1 VATLKQ
7 LRTRVGSITNIQRV
21 TNAMFMVAA
30 AKMRRAQEAI
40 ESARPYAE
48 QLDLTL
54 QRLQGSIDSDSHQ
67 LFQQRPVKRLA
78 AVVVTADRGLCGGFN
93 GNIGRLARI
102 ELESLAKAD
111 QGSYDQ
117 ADVEIE
123 LTTVGRKGRDFL
135 RNRGFTASQH
145 HADVFRDLNFS
156 HAATIAQQLTQDF
169 VGGKVDRVVLIYSQF
184 RSVAHQVP
192 VLQQLLPIVATPP
205 EDGTQVAGD
214 YIFEPDPDQL
224 LQALVPRHVNFQ
236 VWSALLATNAG
247 FFAAQMTSMD
257 NATKNAGDLI
267 DELTRE
273 MNKERQSSITL
284 ELMDIIGGAEAVA

>member
-1 VATLKQ
+1 MATLKQ
-7 LRTRVGSITNIQRV
+7 LRTRVASITNIQRV
-21 TNAMFMVAA
+21 TNAMYMVAA

-54 QRLQGSIDSDSHQ
+54 KRLQGSVDSDSHP
-67 LFQQRPVKRLA
+67 LFQERTVKRLA

-93 GNIGRLARI
+93 GNVGRRARV
-102 ELESLAKAD
+102 ELESHT
-111 QGSYDQ
+111 
-117 ADVEIE
+117 DVDIN

-135 RNRGFTASQH
+135 RNRGFDADKH
-145 HADVFRDLNFS
+145 HADVFRDLNFA
-156 HAATIAQQLTQDF
+156 HASGIAQQLTSDF
-169 VGGKVDRVVLIYSQF
+169 VEGKVDRVLLIYSQYH
-184 RSVAHQVP
+184 SVASQIP
-192 VLQQLLPIVATPP
+192 VVEQLLPIRSDSTDDSAR
-205 EDGTQVAGD
+205 AGN
-214 YIFEPDPDQL
+214 YLFEPEPEQL
-224 LQALVPRHVNFQ
+224 LEALVPRHVNFQ

-257 NATKNAGDLI
+257 NATKNAGDLVE
-267 DELTRE
+267 ELTRE

>member
-1 VATLKQ
+1 MATLKQ
-7 LRTRVGSITNIQRV
+7 LRTRVSSITNIQRV
-21 TNAMFMVAA
+21 TNAMYMVAA

-54 QRLQGSIDSDSHQ
+54 RRLQSSIESDSHP
-67 LFQQRPVKRLA
+67 LFQDRPVERVA

-93 GNIGRLARI
+93 GNVGRRARV
-102 ELESLAKAD
+102 ELEGLKSKSID
-111 QGSYDQ
+111 ID
-117 ADVEIE
+117 

-135 RNRGFTASQH
+135 RNRGFPADQH
-145 HADVFRDLNFS
+145 HADVFRELNFS
-156 HAATIAQQLTQDF
+156 HAAGIAQQATQDF
-169 VGGKVDRVVLIYSQF
+169 VSGKVDRVLMIYSEF

-192 VLQQLLPIVATPP
+192 VVQQLLPIVADEAEQAAP
-205 EDGTQVAGD
+205 AGD

-224 LQALVPRHVNFQ
+224 LEALVPRHVNFQ

-267 DELTRE
+267 EELTRE

-284 ELMDIIGGAEAVA
+284 ELMDIIGGANAVAQ

>member
-7 LRTRVGSITNIQRV
+7 LRTRVTSITNIQRV
-21 TNAMFMVAA
+21 TNAMYMVAA

-54 QRLQGSIDSDSHQ
+54 RRLQGSIDSDSHP
-67 LFQQRPVKRLA
+67 LFEQRPVKRLA
-78 AVVVTADRGLCGGFN
+78 VIVMTADRGLCGGFN
-93 GNIGRLARI
+93 GNVGRRARV
-102 ELESLAKAD
+102 ELESHK
-111 QGSYDQ
+111 
-117 ADVEIE
+117 DVDIE

-135 RNRGFTASQH
+135 RNRGFDAIHH
-145 HADVFRDLNFS
+145 HADVFRELDFT
-156 HAATIAQQLTQDF
+156 HATAVAQQATRDYID
-169 VGGKVDRVVLIYSQF
+169 GKVDRVLLVFSEF
-184 RSVAHQVP
+184 RSVANQIP
-192 VLQQLLPIVATPP
+192 VVQQLLPIVADSPD
-205 EDGTQVAGD
+205 DGQLEGN
-214 YIFEPDPDQL
+214 YIFEPNPEQL
-224 LQALVPRHVNFQ
+224 LETLVPRHVNFQ
-236 VWSALLATNAG
+236 IWSALLATNAG

-284 ELMDIIGGAEAVA
+284 ELMDIIGGAEAVAQ